1 MSYDGSLKF
10 DTAIDTKGF
19 KKDLSEIKKISKTPV
34 DVKVSADEAKK
45 EVKKVQQE
53 LEKKV
58 EMTLGL
64 NLPTQELESFK
75 AALNNTEY
83 AKIIDSAPIKKEAKV
98 AEAAVVSAAK
108 KADTEAEK
116 AAKNIEKNAKKSF
129 DNAANSATDM
139 SRKIV
144 NAFKAVALGYTG
156 KKLIDYFIGS
166 NSEMEQYLTSFEV
179 LLGSASNAKKLM
191 DDLTQFANV
200 TPLELTDVT
209 KSAQMLMN
217 YGVAADDVISKL
229 TQLGDLSGGNAVKLD
244 RISLAYGQML
254 AKGKVTGEELR
265 QMTEAGVPLLQ
276 ALADSIGVS
285 TAELQKMISAGRVGI
300 PELNGAIAN
309 LTTGTGK
316 FAGMMEKQA
325 QTMTGMLS
333 TLKDSLTQFGR
344 DAGEKAFDEVKGSLK
359 DLMDMLAQAQEDG
372 TLADIAEDIGV
383 ALNALIKALI
393 NVTEFV
399 VKYRKAILAGA
410 AAMATFK
417 ASMAIGNVIT
427 SLTVA
432 YKGLAGATLA
442 AKTAQVALNAV
453 TKANPIGLAIGAVAT
468 LTAGVVW
475 LVKNID
481 TAAESVAKVKKEIAD
496 AEKTISDAN
505 SKLDVNAQTIDEIK
519 NKGVITYTDEME
531 IKKLEIANAELQ
543 KTIDLEN
550 ERIRILNQEK
560 SEKAMQALNG
570 VESGSI
576 QFVEEYIAEYNQAKQ
591 NLEDYMNGL
600 KPEWG
605 EVTAQGIE
613 NLENTVEQ
621 YRVALES
628 GATTMQSFSDEIIVI
643 DAESR
648 DAKNAVAGL
657 VEQLKQLGLASD
669 ETIFAAARTAGEYYE
684 ESARRAYDASGL
696 ASVYNR
702 TVDEQLERLE
712 QSKNAMYITEAEYYA
727 KSRKILEE
735 NNKGKFGE
743 YNRYWANILSFEKS
757 QGEKWLKEQDDVQAE
772 WFRNWKSDINSLA
785 SQSEVAFNKI
795 LSAQES
801 FKSKLFDT
809 SDLFGYDDDDKLY
822 LTDIAKKTA
831 QLRDYQT
838 MLDRLRSYEGS
849 DGLSEYIKGLNVTD
863 AVTNLE
869 GILSGNTQLY
879 IQEFNEFQDTAAKI
893 AENEYADDLNAVK
906 DDFVDKV
913 GEEFLGLAGV
923 AGQAGTDAA
932 EAFRQSILNNTDGV
946 HEAVR
951 KLLEASD
958 IGELSANIKG
968 QIAAEKARTATAM
981 MPAPTAI
988 PSSTA
993 QTAAQSGKISVP
1005 VTINLDGRTI
1015 AEVVAEYTPQIEY
1028 ERGN

>member
-19 KKDLSEIKKISKTPV
+19 SG
-34 DVKVSADEAKK
+34 
-45 EVKKVQQE
+45 
-53 LEKKV
+53 
-58 EMTLGL
+58 GL
-64 NLPTQELESFK
+64 N
-75 AALNNTEY
+75 
-83 AKIIDSAPIKKEAKV
+83 KI
-98 AEAAVVSAAK
+98 
-108 KADTEAEK
+108 DTLVK
-116 AAKNIEKNAKKSF
+116 GVI
-129 DNAANSATDM
+129 T
-139 SRKIV
+139 
-144 NAFKAVALGYTG
+144 GYTG

-166 NSEMEQYLTSFEV
+166 NAEMEQYLTSFEV

-191 DDLTQFANV
+191 DDLTQFANT

-209 KSAQMLMN
+209 KSAQMLMS
-217 YGVAADDVISKL
+217 YGVAADDVVSKL
-229 TQLGDLSGGNAVKLD
+229 TQLGDLSGGNALKLD

-276 ALADSIGVS
+276 VLADSIGVS
-285 TAELQKMISAGRVGI
+285 TAELQKMISAGKVGI
-300 PELNGAIAN
+300 PELNNAISG

-325 QTMTGMLS
+325 QTMSGMMS
-333 TLKDSLTQFGR
+333 TLKDTFAQFGR
-344 DAGEKAFDEVKGSLK
+344 DAGEKAFEEIKDSLK

-372 TLADIAEDIGV
+372 TLAEIAEELGK
-383 ALNALIKALI
+383 ALNALITVLI
-393 NVTEFV
+393 KVTEFV
-399 VKYRKAILAGA
+399 IEYRTAILAGA
-410 AAMATFK
+410 AAMVTFK
-417 ASMAIGNVIT
+417 ASMAIAGVIT
-427 SLTVA
+427 TVAAA

-519 NKGVITYTDEME
+519 NKGVITYTDETE

-560 SEKAMQALNG
+560 SEKAMESLGG
-570 VESGSI
+570 VESGST
-576 QFVEEYIAEYNQAKQ
+576 QFVEEYIAEYKQAKQ
-591 NLEDYMNGL
+591 DLEDYMNGL

-605 EVTAQGIE
+605 EVTAQGIK
-613 NLENTVEQ
+613 NLESTVEQ
-621 YRVALES
+621 YRGALES
-628 GATTMQSFSDEIIVI
+628 GAKTMQGFSNEIIVV
-643 DAESR
+643 DQESR
-648 DAKNAVAGL
+648 EAKDSVAGL
-657 VEQLKQLGLASD
+657 IEQLKELGLASN
-669 ETIFAAARTAGEYYE
+669 ETIFSAARTAGEYYE
-684 ESARRAYDASGL
+684 EAARRAYDASGL
-696 ASVYNR
+696 ANVYNM

-727 KSRKILEE
+727 KSKKILEE

-743 YNRYWANILSFEKS
+743 YNNYWANILSFEKS
-757 QGEKWLKEQDDVQAE
+757 QGEKWLKEQDNVQAE

-785 SQSEVAFNKI
+785 SQSETAFNKI

-838 MLDRLRSYEGS
+838 MLDSLRGYEGS
-849 DGLSEYIKGLNVTD
+849 DGLAEYIKGLNVTD

-879 IQEFNEFQDTAAKI
+879 IQEFNEFQDATKAI

-913 GEEFLGLAGV
+913 GDEFLGLAGV
-923 AGQAGTDAA
+923 AAQAGTDSAD
-932 EAFRQSILNNTDGV
+932 AFKQSLLDNADGV

-951 KLLEASD
+951 QLLEAGD
-958 IGELSANIKG
+958 ISELSTNIKS
-968 QIAAEKARTATAM
+968 QISAEKAKTAAAMVPTPTTGTA
-981 MPAPTAI
+981 AA
-988 PSSTA
+988 A
-993 QTAAQSGKISVP
+993 QQTAASGTITIP

-1015 AEVVAEYTPQIEY
+1015 AEVVADYTPQLEY